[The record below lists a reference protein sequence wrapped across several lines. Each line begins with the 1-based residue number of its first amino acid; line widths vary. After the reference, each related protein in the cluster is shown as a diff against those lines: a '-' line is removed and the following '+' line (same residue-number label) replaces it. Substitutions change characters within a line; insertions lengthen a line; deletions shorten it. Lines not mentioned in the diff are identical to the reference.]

1 MNIKYSLHASL
12 FILYS
17 WILLL
22 VCNILFTYVRIVV
35 FKIFKSKKINTIL
48 HLSNVI
54 KLREI
59 VNVFV
64 WFSEE
69 YDNLA
74 FIFYLYKFLKM
85 L

>member
-48 HLSNVI
+48 HLSNVT

>member
-22 VCNILFTYVRIVV
+22 VCNILFTYVRVVV

-48 HLSNVI
+48 HLSNVT

>member
-22 VCNILFTYVRIVV
+22 VCNILFTYVRVVV

-48 HLSNVI
+48 HLSNVT

-69 YDNLA
+69 YANLP